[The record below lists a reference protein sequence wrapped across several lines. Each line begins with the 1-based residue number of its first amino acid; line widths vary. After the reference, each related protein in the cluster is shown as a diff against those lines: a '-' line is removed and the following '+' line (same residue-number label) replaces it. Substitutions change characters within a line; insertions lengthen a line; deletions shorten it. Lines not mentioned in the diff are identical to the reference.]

1 MEDVYANGCTVNGT
15 VQIQQF
21 LEGTLV
27 GGRKHWCEVESN
39 NFWREHWC
47 EVESNN
53 FGREHL
59 GGNIDFCFAT
69 VCSILYYFVVIC
81 VLCQKMPPPKQDKH
95 APGPTG
101 RTITLPKNY
110 GE

>member
-1 MEDVYANGCTVNGT
+1 M
-15 VQIQQF
+15 
-21 LEGTLV
+21 
-27 GGRKHWCEVESN
+27 ESN
-39 NFWREHWC
+39 NFGMEHWWEGGNIGGRWNPTDLEGNIGGRMEAYNFVREHWW

-59 GGNIDFCFAT
+59 GGNTDFCFAT
-69 VCSILYYFVVIC
+69 VCSILYYFVVIF
-81 VLCQKMPPPKQDKH
+81 VLCEKMPTPKQDKH

-110 GE
+110 GD